1 MSKAA
6 EIEKI
11 AETQMK
17 KQGKLTASD
26 DKTEKL
32 ADPYGQSK
40 DFQQPR

>member
-17 KQGKLTASD
+17 KQRKLTASD
-26 DKTEKL
+26 DETEKL
-32 ADPYGQSK
+32 TDPHGESK
-40 DFQQPR
+40 DFQLP